1 MIEVLKEILT
11 VLLFVSFFFIVS
23 STFPTLTSFLLSA
36 SPAAIQPLLQFLGV
50 LLLYLV
56 VLVVVW
62 YSNVDWEEEGERIR
76 KLAGKR
82 SRKEE

>member
-1 MIEVLKEILT
+1 MIDMLKEILT
-11 VLLFVSFFFIVS
+11 MLLFVSFFFVVA
-23 STFPTLTSFLLSA
+23 STFPTLTSLLLSA
-36 SPAAIQPLLQFLGV
+36 QPAAIQPLLQFLGL
-50 LLLYLV
+50 LLLYSV

-62 YSNVDWEEEGERIR
+62 YSNVDWEEERERIR